1 MDHQL
6 STNNQI
12 LIRCSWLWVED
23 MTSQY
28 DKIII
33 FDCDSTLSS
42 IEGVDELARVAGE
55 STTQE
60 IEKMT
65 AQAMEG
71 KIALESIFAKRL
83 EIIQPSAD
91 SVAEVGKLY
100 IDTVEPSA
108 KQVITTLKDK
118 GWTPIILSGGYRQAI
133 KPLADYLGIEF
144 IEAVDL
150 YFNEDGSYRD
160 FDRNYPSTRNGG
172 KPEVVKSLREKY
184 SPSKIV
190 AIGDGVSDLESK
202 PVIDMFIG
210 FGRYALREKV
220 KQEADYFITD
230 LQEVVSLVGDW

>member
-1 MDHQL
+1 MGF
-6 STNNQI
+6 
-12 LIRCSWLWVED
+12 ED
-23 MTSQY
+23 MTSKY

-55 STTQE
+55 EATQE

-65 AQAMEG
+65 AEAMEG
-71 KIALESIFAKRL
+71 KITLESIFARRL
-83 EIIQPSAD
+83 EIIQPTDD
-91 SVAEVGKLY
+91 SVSQVGQLY

-108 KQVITTLKDK
+108 KQVIATLKK
-118 GWTPIILSGGYRQAI
+118 QGWTPIILSGGYRQAI
-133 KPLADYLGIEF
+133 KPLADYLGVEQ

-160 FDRNYPSTRNGG
+160 FDRNYPSTRSGG

-184 SPSKIV
+184 SPEKIV

-210 FGRYALREKV
+210 FGRYAVREKV

-230 LQEVVSLVGDW
+230 LQEVVSLIDNR

>member
-1 MDHQL
+1 
-6 STNNQI
+6 
-12 LIRCSWLWVED
+12 
-23 MTSQY
+23 MTRQH

-42 IEGVDELARVAGE
+42 IEGIDELARVAGE
-55 STTQE
+55 EATQE

-71 KIALESIFAKRL
+71 TISLESIFARRL
-83 EIIQPSAD
+83 SIIQPAAN
-91 SVAEVGKLY
+91 SVSQVGKLY

-108 KQVITTLKDK
+108 KQAIATLKSL

-133 KPLADYLGIEF
+133 KPLADYLGVEF

-160 FDRNYPSTRNGG
+160 FDRNYPSTRSGG
-172 KPEVVKSLREKY
+172 KPEVIKSLRNKY
-184 SPSKIV
+184 SPTKIV
-190 AIGDGVSDLESK
+190 AVGDGVSDLESK
-202 PVIDMFIG
+202 PVVDMFIG
-210 FGRYALREKV
+210 FGRYAVREKV

-230 LQEVVSLVGDW
+230 LQEIISLVENL

>member
-1 MDHQL
+1 
-6 STNNQI
+6 
-12 LIRCSWLWVED
+12 

-55 STTQE
+55 QATQE

-65 AQAMEG
+65 AAAMEG
-71 KIALESIFAKRL
+71 SISLESIFARRL
-83 EIIQPSAD
+83 EIIQPAQD
-91 SVAEVGKLY
+91 SVSEVGKLY
-100 IDTVEPSA
+100 IATVEPSA
-108 KQVITTLKDK
+108 NQVITTLRSQ

-133 KPLADYLGIEF
+133 KPLADYLGVEF

-160 FDRNYPSTRNGG
+160 FDRNYPSTRSGG
-172 KPEVVKSLREKY
+172 KLEVVKNLRNKY
-184 SPSKIV
+184 SPMKIV
-190 AIGDGVSDLESK
+190 AVGDGVSDLESK
-202 PVIDMFIG
+202 PVVDMFIG
-210 FGRYALREKV
+210 FGRYAVREKV

-230 LQEVVSLVGDW
+230 LQEIVSLVGNL

>member
-1 MDHQL
+1 MSRQH
-6 STNNQI
+6 
-12 LIRCSWLWVED
+12 
-23 MTSQY
+23 

-55 STTQE
+55 EATQE

-71 KIALESIFAKRL
+71 KITLESIFAKRL
-83 EIIQPSAD
+83 EIIQPTID
-91 SVAEVGKLY
+91 SVSEVGKLY

-108 KQVITTLKDK
+108 KQVISNLKNQ

-133 KPLADYLGIEF
+133 KPLADYLDIEF

-150 YFNEDGSYRD
+150 YFNEDGSYKD
-160 FDRNYPSTRNGG
+160 FDRNYPSTRSGG
-172 KPEVVKSLREKY
+172 KPEVIKSLHNKY
-184 SPSKIV
+184 SPTKIV
-190 AIGDGVSDLESK
+190 AVGDGVSDLESK
-202 PVIDMFIG
+202 PVLDMFIG
-210 FGRYALREKV
+210 FGRYAVREKV

-230 LQEVVSLVGDW
+230 LQEILSLIENL

>member
-1 MDHQL
+1 M
-6 STNNQI
+6 SF
-12 LIRCSWLWVED
+12 ED

-42 IEGVDELARVAGE
+42 IEGVDELARAAGE
-55 STTQE
+55 KATQE

-65 AQAMEG
+65 AEAMEG
-71 KIALESIFAKRL
+71 KITLESIFARRL
-83 EIIQPSAD
+83 EIIQPSA
-91 SVAEVGKLY
+91 SNVSKVGQLY
-100 IDTVEPSA
+100 IDTVEPFA
-108 KQVITTLKDK
+108 KQVIATLKNQ

-133 KPLADYLGIEF
+133 EPLADYLGVEQ

-150 YFNEDGSYRD
+150 YFNEDGSYQD
-160 FDRNYPSTRNGG
+160 FDRDYPSTRNGG

-202 PVIDMFIG
+202 PVIDIFIG
-210 FGRYALREKV
+210 FGRYAVREKV
-220 KQEADYFITD
+220 KQEADYFITN
-230 LQEVVSLVGDW
+230 LQEVVSLIGNG

>member
-1 MDHQL
+1 ML
-6 STNNQI
+6 
-12 LIRCSWLWVED
+12 VVMGFGD
-23 MTSQY
+23 MRKQH

-42 IEGVDELARVAGE
+42 IEGVDELARAAGE
-55 STTQE
+55 EATQE

-65 AQAMEG
+65 ESAMEG
-71 KIALESIFAKRL
+71 KITLESIFAKRL
-83 EIIQPSAD
+83 EIIQPTASNV
-91 SVAEVGKLY
+91 SEVGQLY

-108 KQVITTLKDK
+108 KQVITTLKNQ

-133 KPLADYLGIEF
+133 KPLADYLGVEQ

-150 YFNEDGSYRD
+150 YFNQDGSYRD
-160 FDRNYPSTRNGG
+160 FDRNYPSTRSGG
-172 KPEVVKSLREKY
+172 KPEVVKSLRDKY
-184 SPSKIV
+184 SPDKIV

-202 PVIDMFIG
+202 PVIDIFIG

-230 LQEVVSLVGDW
+230 LQEIVSLIGN

>member
-1 MDHQL
+1 MLVVMGD
-6 STNNQI
+6 
-12 LIRCSWLWVED
+12 ED
-23 MTSQY
+23 IMQY

-55 STTQE
+55 EATQE

-65 AQAMEG
+65 AEAMEG

-83 EIIQPSAD
+83 DIIQPSVD
-91 SVAEVGKLY
+91 SVSKIGQMY

-108 KQVITTLKDK
+108 KQVIASLKNQ
-118 GWTPIILSGGYRQAI
+118 GWTAIILSGGYRQAI
-133 KPLADYLGIEF
+133 RPLADYLGVEE

-172 KPEVVKSLREKY
+172 KPEVVKCLKDKY

-202 PVIDMFIG
+202 PVVDMFIG
-210 FGRYALREKV
+210 FGRYAVREKV
-220 KQEADYFITD
+220 KQEANYFITD
-230 LQEVVSLVGDW
+230 LQEIISLIR

>member
-1 MDHQL
+1 M
-6 STNNQI
+6 
-12 LIRCSWLWVED
+12 VMGFGD
-23 MTSQY
+23 MTKQH

-55 STTQE
+55 EATQE

-65 AQAMEG
+65 EAAMEG
-71 KIALESIFAKRL
+71 KITLESIFARRL
-83 EIIQPSAD
+83 EIIQPSTD
-91 SVAEVGKLY
+91 SVSKVGQLY

-108 KQVITTLKDK
+108 KQVITTLKNR

-133 KPLADYLGIEF
+133 KPLADYLGVEL

-160 FDRNYPSTRNGG
+160 FDRNYPSTRSGG
-172 KPEVVKSLREKY
+172 KPEVVKSLRDKY
-184 SPSKIV
+184 SPDKIV

-202 PVIDMFIG
+202 SVVDLFIG
-210 FGRYALREKV
+210 FGRYAVREKV

-230 LQEVVSLVGDW
+230 LQEIISLIDNL

>member
-1 MDHQL
+1 
-6 STNNQI
+6 
-12 LIRCSWLWVED
+12 
-23 MTSQY
+23 MTKQH

-42 IEGVDELARVAGE
+42 IEGVDELARVVGE
-55 STTQE
+55 SATQE

-65 AQAMEG
+65 SEAMEG
-71 KIALESIFAKRL
+71 KITLDSIFARRL
-83 EIIQPSAD
+83 EIIQPTAN
-91 SVAEVGKLY
+91 SVSQVGKLY
-100 IDTVEPSA
+100 IDTVEPYA
-108 KQVITTLKDK
+108 KQVIATLKNR

-133 KPLADYLGIEF
+133 KPLADYLGVEF

-230 LQEVVSLVGDW
+230 LQEVVSLIGNW

>member
-1 MDHQL
+1 
-6 STNNQI
+6 
-12 LIRCSWLWVED
+12 

>member
-1 MDHQL
+1 MGF
-6 STNNQI
+6 
-12 LIRCSWLWVED
+12 EY

-55 STTQE
+55 EATQE

-65 AQAMEG
+65 EQAMEG
-71 KIALESIFAKRL
+71 TISLESIFAKRL
-83 EIIQPSAD
+83 EIIQPSA
-91 SVAEVGKLY
+91 SNVSKVGQLY

-108 KQVITTLKDK
+108 KQVITTLKNR

-133 KPLADYLGIEF
+133 EPLADYLGVEF

-150 YFNEDGSYRD
+150 YFNQDGSYRD

-172 KPEVVKSLREKY
+172 KPEVVKSLKDKY

-190 AIGDGVSDLESK
+190 AVGDGVSDLESK

-210 FGRYALREKV
+210 FGRYAVREKV
-220 KQEADYFITD
+220 KQEADYFIND
-230 LQEVVSLVGDW
+230 LQEIVSLIGNL

>member
-1 MDHQL
+1 
-6 STNNQI
+6 
-12 LIRCSWLWVED
+12 
-23 MTSQY
+23 MTKQH

-55 STTQE
+55 EATQE

-65 AQAMEG
+65 AEAMEG

-83 EIIQPSAD
+83 SIIQPTANTVSD
-91 SVAEVGKLY
+91 VGKLY
-100 IDTVEPSA
+100 IETVEPSA
-108 KQVITTLKDK
+108 KQVIATLKNR
-118 GWTPIILSGGYRQAI
+118 GWTPVILSGGYRQAI
-133 KPLADYLGIEF
+133 EPLADYLGVEF

-172 KPEVVKSLREKY
+172 KPEVVKSLRDKY

-202 PVIDMFIG
+202 SVVDMFIG
-210 FGRYALREKV
+210 FGRYAVREKV

-230 LQEVVSLVGDW
+230 LQEIVSLVENL

>member
-1 MDHQL
+1 ML
-6 STNNQI
+6 VVI
-12 LIRCSWLWVED
+12 GFED
-23 MTSQY
+23 MTKQH

-42 IEGVDELARVAGE
+42 IEGVDELARAAGE
-55 STTQE
+55 SATQE

-65 AQAMEG
+65 AEAMEG
-71 KIALESIFAKRL
+71 KITLESIFARRL
-83 EIIQPSAD
+83 EIIQPSI
-91 SVAEVGKLY
+91 SNVSQVGQLY
-100 IDTVEPSA
+100 IDTVEPFA
-108 KQVITTLKDK
+108 KQVIATLKNQ

-133 KPLADYLGIEF
+133 QPLADYLGVEQ

-160 FDRNYPSTRNGG
+160 FDRDYPSTRNGG
-172 KPEVVKSLREKY
+172 KPEVVKNLREKY
-184 SPSKIV
+184 SPEKIV

-210 FGRYALREKV
+210 FGRYAVREKV

-230 LQEVVSLVGDW
+230 LQEIVSLIDNG

>member
-1 MDHQL
+1 M
-6 STNNQI
+6 
-12 LIRCSWLWVED
+12 VMGFED
-23 MTSQY
+23 MTSGH

-55 STTQE
+55 EATQE

-65 AQAMEG
+65 AEAMEG
-71 KIALESIFAKRL
+71 KITLESIFARRL
-83 EIIQPSAD
+83 EIIKPAAN
-91 SVAEVGKLY
+91 SVADVGKLY
-100 IDTVEPSA
+100 IDTVEPHA
-108 KQVITTLKDK
+108 KQVITTLKSQ

-133 KPLADYLGIEF
+133 KPLADYLGVEQ

-150 YFNEDGSYRD
+150 YFNKDGSYRD
-160 FDRNYPSTRNGG
+160 FDRNYPSTRSGG
-172 KPEVVKSLREKY
+172 KPEVVKSLRDKY
-184 SPSKIV
+184 SPKKIV

-210 FGRYALREKV
+210 FGRYAVREKV

-230 LQEVVSLVGDW
+230 LQEIVSLVENL

>member
-1 MDHQL
+1 MGF
-6 STNNQI
+6 
-12 LIRCSWLWVED
+12 EY

-55 STTQE
+55 EATQQ

-65 AQAMEG
+65 ESAMEG
-71 KIALESIFAKRL
+71 TISLESIFAKRL
-83 EIIQPSAD
+83 EIIQPSA
-91 SVAEVGKLY
+91 SNVSKVGQLY

-108 KQVITTLKDK
+108 KQLIATVKDR
-118 GWTPIILSGGYRQAI
+118 GWGTPIILSGGYRQAI
-133 KPLADYLGIEF
+133 KPLADYLGVEL

-150 YFNEDGSYRD
+150 YFNENGSYRD
-160 FDRNYPSTRNGG
+160 FDRNYPSTRSGG
-172 KPEVVKSLREKY
+172 KPEVVKSLRNKY
-184 SPSKIV
+184 SPEKIV

-202 PVIDMFIG
+202 SVVDMFIG

-230 LQEVVSLVGDW
+230 LQEIVSLIGNL

>member
-1 MDHQL
+1 ML
-6 STNNQI
+6 VVI
-12 LIRCSWLWVED
+12 GFED
-23 MTSQY
+23 MTSQ

-55 STTQE
+55 EATQE

-65 AQAMEG
+65 AEAMEG
-71 KIALESIFAKRL
+71 TISLESIFGKRL
-83 EIIQPSAD
+83 SIIQPTASNV
-91 SVAEVGKLY
+91 SKVGQLY

-108 KQVITTLKDK
+108 KQVIATLKDR
-118 GWTPIILSGGYRQAI
+118 GWIPIILSGGYRQAI
-133 KPLADYLGIEF
+133 EPLADYLGVEF

-160 FDRNYPSTRNGG
+160 FDRNYPSTRSGG
-172 KPEVVKSLREKY
+172 KPEVVKSLRDKY

-210 FGRYALREKV
+210 FGRYAVREKV

-230 LQEVVSLVGDW
+230 LQEVVSLVSDW

>member
-1 MDHQL
+1 ML
-6 STNNQI
+6 VVI
-12 LIRCSWLWVED
+12 GFED
-23 MTSQY
+23 MTKQH

-55 STTQE
+55 EATQE

-65 AQAMEG
+65 AEAMEG
-71 KIALESIFAKRL
+71 TISLESIFAKRL
-83 EIIQPSAD
+83 EIIQPTASGV
-91 SVAEVGKLY
+91 SQVGKLY

-108 KQVITTLKDK
+108 KQVIATLKVR

-133 KPLADYLGIEF
+133 KPLADYLGVEF

-160 FDRNYPSTRNGG
+160 FDRNYPSTRSGG
-172 KPEVVKSLREKY
+172 KPEVVKSLRDKY
-184 SPSKIV
+184 SPEKIV

-202 PVIDMFIG
+202 PVIDLFIG
-210 FGRYALREKV
+210 FGRYAVREKV

-230 LQEVVSLVGDW
+230 LQEVVSLVGNW

>member
-1 MDHQL
+1 MGFKY
-6 STNNQI
+6 
-12 LIRCSWLWVED
+12 
-23 MTSQY
+23 MTSGH

-55 STTQE
+55 EATQE

-65 AQAMEG
+65 AAAMEG
-71 KIALESIFAKRL
+71 SISLESIFARRL
-83 EIIQPSAD
+83 DIIKPAAD

-100 IDTVEPSA
+100 IQTVEPSA
-108 KQVITTLKDK
+108 KEVITTLKSK

-133 KPLADYLGIEF
+133 KPLADYLGVEF

-160 FDRNYPSTRNGG
+160 FDRNYPSTRSGG
-172 KPEVVKSLREKY
+172 KPEVVKSLRNQY
-184 SPSKIV
+184 SPQKIV
-190 AIGDGVSDLESK
+190 AVGDGVSDLESK
-202 PVIDMFIG
+202 PVVDMFIG

-220 KQEADYFITD
+220 KQEANFFITD
-230 LQEVVSLVGDW
+230 LAEIVSLIENL